1 MIFKFVAIGF
11 PDTLHLFDMTKFE
24 DCLITIFN
32 FRGYCVYCGKLESY
46 DMIQVYRNMTNHIE
60 LTDFDTSLFL
70 LFH

>member
-1 MIFKFVAIGF
+1 MICKFVAIGF
-11 PDTLHLFDMTKFE
+11 PDTLHLLDMTKLE

-32 FRGYCVYCGKLESY
+32 FRGYCA

-60 LTDFDTSLFL
+60 LTDLDTSLFL